1 MLLAKA
7 MRSLEKAKVLDPV
20 VDAVAGAVNTVLPP
34 GQVKDVLH
42 GKPLGH
48 ALHPMLVTLPI
59 GLNVGVAILD
69 LTGGAAAR
77 PAAQRLVG
85 VALLSVAPTAAAG
98 LADWSELGSAKR
110 PKRVGLVHAGSNVV
124 ASTLFAASWFARRAG
139 RHATGQ
145 ALSMLG
151 MTGLA
156 VGGYLGGHLAYAQG
170 VAVNRNADR
179 SPKPQEWRDAAAL
192 ADVDGGPVRVEVA
205 GQPVLVVQHDGELH
219 ALGAV
224 CSHMGGPLQE
234 GELVD
239 VDGDTCV
246 KCPLHGSHFRLA
258 DGEVAR
264 GPASVGV
271 LSYDVRVSGDRVE
284 VRARG

>member
-1 MLLAKA
+1 MFLAKA
-7 MRSLEKAKVLDPV
+7 MRSLEKAKFLDPA
-20 VDAVAGAVNTVLPP
+20 VDAVVGAVNTVLPP
-34 GQVKDVLH
+34 GEVKDVLH

-59 GLNVGVAILD
+59 GLNVGVAVLD
-69 LTGGAAAR
+69 LAGGKAAR
-77 PAAQRLVG
+77 PAAQRLLG
-85 VALLSVAPTAAAG
+85 MAILSVAPTAAAG

-124 ASTLFAASWFARRAG
+124 ASTLFVSSWFARRAG
-139 RHATGQ
+139 RHTSGQ
-145 ALSMLG
+145 VLSMLG

-179 SPKPQEWRDAAAL
+179 TPKPGDWKDAGAVSDL
-192 ADVDGGPVRVEVA
+192 DGGMVRVEVS
-205 GQPVLVVQHDGELH
+205 GQPVLITRHEGELY
-219 ALGAV
+219 ATGAV
-224 CSHMGGPLQE
+224 CSHMGGPLEE
-234 GELVD
+234 GEIE
-239 VDGDTCV
+239 DGCV
-246 KCPLHGSHFRLA
+246 VCPWHGSHFRLS
-258 DGEVAR
+258 DGEVER
-264 GPASVGV
+264 GPASVGI